1 MEKILDRILGFAGI
15 ALLVAVLLA
24 WFVTPILFGSTASEG
39 DAPAIV
45 SGRKPGVEESRRQ
58 LPGSV
63 VKVASRKPGGKPR
76 AKPDDPPIPNRKP
89 SQPVAEASPTPAPVP
104 VRESPGPLAL
114 PERRPTRPPSRP
126 PVEPPPALPEGKVP
140 TLAWVLDDLNAYQE
154 PGLNRPIVSHLQA
167 GDQVRFIE
175 ARDDWDRVVLEG
187 RGEAWLPANHLAFER
202 PKIAGPSASQSVVE
216 SLQHYFQ
223 ALDQRDFPAA
233 YSMLA
238 SARQQ
243 EWPYE
248 NFTSNYSSLSGAE
261 CRVERIE
268 SQSPAEALVSVR
280 VRLNDFEGQR
290 VYAGTASLVNEGGRW
305 LIRSLAL
312 RPEAAAVE

>member
-1 MEKILDRILGFAGI
+1 MEKILDRILAFSGI

-24 WFVTPILFGSTASEG
+24 WFVTPILFGSTANES
-39 DAPAIV
+39 DQPAIV
-45 SGRKPGVEESRRQ
+45 SSRKPGVEESRRQ

-63 VKVASRKPGGKPR
+63 VKVASRKPGGKTR
-76 AKPDDPPIPNRKP
+76 VNPDDPPIPNRKP
-89 SQPVAEASPTPAPVP
+89 TRPAPRPSPTPAATPVAN
-104 VRESPGPLAL
+104 PL
-114 PERRPTRPPSRP
+114 PQRKPSHP
-126 PVEPPPALPEGKVP
+126 IGHPDVAPPPPLPEGKVP

-154 PGLNRPIVSHLQA
+154 PGLNRPIASRLQA

-175 ARDDWDRVVLEG
+175 NRDDWDRVILDG

-202 PKIAGPSASQSVVE
+202 PKIAGPSAGQSVVE
-216 SLQHYFQ
+216 CVQGYFQ
-223 ALDQRDFPAA
+223 SLDQRDFPAA

-248 NFTSNYSSLSGAE
+248 NFTSNYTSLSGAE

-268 SQSPAEALVSVR
+268 SQGPAEALVSVR

-290 VYAGTASLVNEGGRW
+290 LYTGTASLVNEGGRW
-305 LIRSLAL
+305 LIRGLAL
-312 RPEAAAVE
+312 TPEATQVE